1 MYAEQAVLTSFGGPQ
16 GTSWSVGRDQIV
28 AGLAAA
34 LKDFEVVIEVPST
47 VPYDLRGGTL
57 AGRLGTFESTIR
69 PRAGGPEA
77 QLTVQAFEVLALS
90 PTEGWQYLSDQSQV
104 LKVTTPHPA
113 RPDVLDELVVAARRR
128 RDVAD
133 GLTLLRGE
141 RPEDSFEGA
150 GRIGGH
156 RRSEVRVVQEA
167 LAQLV
172 VAGLALGINGHLFSS
187 VGRR

>member
-1 MYAEQAVLTSFGGPQ
+1 VTIPVRSLDDFFPTYLALLEAGDADGLGLLYAEQAVLTSFGGPQ

-90 PTEGWQYLSDQSQV
+90 PTDGWQYLSDQSQV
-104 LKVTTPHPA
+104 LKVTTPPPHQ
-113 RPDVLDELVVAARRR
+113 
-128 RDVAD
+128 
-133 GLTLLRGE
+133 T
-141 RPEDSFEGA
+141 
-150 GRIGGH
+150 
-156 RRSEVRVVQEA
+156 
-167 LAQLV
+167 
-172 VAGLALGINGHLFSS
+172 
-187 VGRR
+187 